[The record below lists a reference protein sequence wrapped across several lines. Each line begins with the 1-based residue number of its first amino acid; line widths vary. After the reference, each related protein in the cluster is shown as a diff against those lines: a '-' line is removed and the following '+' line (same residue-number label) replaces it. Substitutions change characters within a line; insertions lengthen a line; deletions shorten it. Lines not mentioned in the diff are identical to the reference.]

1 MNMLRLALI
10 LGAAILFAHAARA
23 QDAAQLA
30 QSKGCMTCHDI
41 SRAKAGPSFSAIAG
55 QYKGQAGAAAKLADE
70 LKNGAGH
77 PKISASDAEL
87 QQLVAYV
94 LATP

>member
-1 MNMLRLALI
+1 MNRLRLAVI
-10 LGAAILFAHAARA
+10 VISAILFAHAVRA
-23 QDAAQLA
+23 QDAARLA
-30 QSKGCMTCHDI
+30 QGKGCMICHDV
-41 SRAKAGPSFSAIAG
+41 SQKKAGPSFSAIAA
-55 QYKGQAGAAAKLADE
+55 QYKGQAGAAAKLVDE
-70 LKNGAGH
+70 LKNGTGH